1 MGVFFAKKFP
11 WAAAAARKI
20 IPHCPPTCQEEN
32 EENLKKIFLSQNE
45 KSVDNA
51 IVMWYY
57 NYRDKERGA
66 TYERTLQRIHDC
78 S

>member
-1 MGVFFAKKFP
+1 MK
-11 WAAAAARKI
+11 
-20 IPHCPPTCQEEN
+20 
-32 EENLKKIFLSQNE
+32 

-66 TYERTLQRIHDC
+66 TYDEKI
-78 S
+78 

>member
-1 MGVFFAKKFP
+1 M
-11 WAAAAARKI
+11 
-20 IPHCPPTCQEEN
+20 Q
-32 EENLKKIFLSQNE
+32 

-66 TYERTLQRIHDC
+66 TYDEKI
-78 S
+78 